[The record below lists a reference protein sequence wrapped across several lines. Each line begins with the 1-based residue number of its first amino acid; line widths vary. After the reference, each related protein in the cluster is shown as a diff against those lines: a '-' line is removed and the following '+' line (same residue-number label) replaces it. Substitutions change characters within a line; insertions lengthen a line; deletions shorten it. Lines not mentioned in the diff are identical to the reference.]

1 MKTVNAAYEDW
12 NLLLSFFPSN
22 WKELAQA
29 TGALKG
35 LRQDKSEESYIR
47 TLLLHL
53 GCGYSLRETVVR
65 AKQAGLAELSDVALL
80 KRLRKSKE
88 WLCRLCGELF
98 AECGMKNQS
107 ATPALRLI
115 DATVVKEPGPTG
127 SLWR

>member
-1 MKTVNAAYEDW
+1 MKTVNAADEDW

-53 GCGYSLRETVVR
+53 GCGFSMRETVVR
-65 AKQAGLAELSDVALL
+65 VSD
-80 KRLRKSKE
+80 RLRTYF
-88 WLCRLCGELF
+88 LNIRRDGFCGLLQFE
-98 AECGMKNQS
+98 S
-107 ATPALRLI
+107 
-115 DATVVKEPGPTG
+115 
-127 SLWR
+127 

>member
-1 MKTVNAAYEDW
+1 MKTVNAADEDW

-53 GCGYSLRETVVR
+53 GCGFSMRETVVR
-65 AKQAGLAELSDVALL
+65 AKQAKLAELSDVALL
-80 KRLRKSKE
+80 KRIPSGNCMVNGVGQPRV
-88 WLCRLCGELF
+88 GYF
-98 AECGMKNQS
+98 ARF
-107 ATPALRLI
+107 AA
-115 DATVVKEPGPTG
+115 
-127 SLWR
+127 